1 MFDLLQCQDI
11 AEILRG
17 AIQAIPPGEIEA
29 ARALGMSKPKALFY
43 IILPRAARIGLP
55 AYSNEV
61 ILMLKASALASTV
74 TLLEL
79 TGMARTIIAR
89 TYLPVEIFFAAG
101 MFYLLMA
108 YVLVRGF
115 KLLERWLRVLTG
127 EELLARFTVLD
138 TFLTAHQALWKPR
151 PFTHL
156 QLPWETT
163 YPELATWLRGRS
175 LQEAESAHNHPALVD
190 APQPFA
196 SLADI
201 SLALSALDE
210 LPAHTLEAPAH
221 RLNVDVPGRKWQQ
234 IEAFA
239 GRLQFADSVRHW
251 LDWCSGKGHLG
262 RRLLQPGQQLTCLE
276 YDPALVA
283 SGQALSQHHR
293 LHALHVE
300 QDVLA
305 ANAAALLEARH
316 TPVALHAC
324 GDLHVRLIRL
334 ASAAGCKQLA
344 IAPCCYNR
352 THLTRYSPMSSAA
365 QHSNLQLS
373 LDDLG
378 LPMSETVTAGAR
390 VRRQRDTSM
399 ARRLGFD
406 LLQRQLRGVDEY
418 LPTPSL
424 PSAWLEKPFAE
435 YCQHLAELK

>member
-1 MFDLLQCQDI
+1 MPAKGVD
-11 AEILRG
+11 
-17 AIQAIPPGEIEA
+17 
-29 ARALGMSKPKALFY
+29 PK
-43 IILPRAARIGLP
+43 
-55 AYSNEV
+55 
-61 ILMLKASALASTV
+61 
-74 TLLEL
+74 
-79 TGMARTIIAR
+79 
-89 TYLPVEIFFAAG
+89 
-101 MFYLLMA
+101 
-108 YVLVRGF
+108 
-115 KLLERWLRVLTG
+115 VLTG
-127 EELLARFTVLD
+127 EELLARFTALD

-175 LQEAESAHNHPALVD
+175 LEEAESAHNHPALVD

-196 SLADI
+196 ALADM

-239 GRLQFADSVRHW
+239 GRLQFADPARHW

-365 QHSNLQLS
+365 QYSDLQLS

-424 PSAWLEKPFAE
+424 PSAWLEKSFAE
-435 YCQHLAELK
+435 YCQHLAELKELSTVGAQNWPELEAAGWQRLAQVRNLELLRGLFRRPLELWLVLDRALFLQEQGYTVRLGTFCESSITPRNILLLAEHP

>member
-1 MFDLLQCQDI
+1 M
-11 AEILRG
+11 
-17 AIQAIPPGEIEA
+17 
-29 ARALGMSKPKALFY
+29 
-43 IILPRAARIGLP
+43 P
-55 AYSNEV
+55 AKGV
-61 ILMLKASALASTV
+61 D
-74 TLLEL
+74 
-79 TGMARTIIAR
+79 
-89 TYLPVEIFFAAG
+89 PQ
-101 MFYLLMA
+101 
-108 YVLVRGF
+108 
-115 KLLERWLRVLTG
+115 VLTG
-127 EELLARFTVLD
+127 EELLARFTALD

-156 QLPWETT
+156 QLPWETS

-175 LQEAESAHNHPALVD
+175 LDEAEGAHNHPALVD

-196 SLADI
+196 SLAAM
-201 SLALSALDE
+201 SLALSAVDE
-210 LPAHTLEAPAH
+210 LPAYALEAPAH

-239 GRLQFADSVRHW
+239 SRLHFDDTATHW

-262 RRLLQPGQQLTCLE
+262 RRLLQTGQQLTCLE
-276 YDPALVA
+276 YDPALVT
-283 SGQALSQHHR
+283 SGQALSLRHR

-305 ANAAALLEARH
+305 ADAALLLEDQH

-352 THLTRYSPMSSAA
+352 TSLGRYSPMSSAA
-365 QHSNLQLS
+365 ERSDLQLS

-390 VRRQRDTSM
+390 VRRQRDISM

-424 PSAWLEKPFAE
+424 ASAWLEKPFAE
-435 YCQHLAELK
+435 YCQHLADHKELSTIGAQDWPALEAAGWQRLAQVRNLELVRGLFRRPLELWLVLDRALFLQEQDYTVRLGTFCETSLTPRNILLLAERS